1 MTSMQSKDCC
11 QMNEKSSTSMDEERT
26 LRFPLVNSMC
36 ILFTGYFN
44 GVGVEIRSTDAMT
57 LLHHIG
63 CYGKGTTS
71 KSRPKAKKEG
81 SPIIMRK
88 RQFLKRSYW
97 YKRFGTEEKN
107 EETDNFFKDID
118 DLMTKIKR
126 DTKKGVIDLVSS
138 DDDGGDSVSQYLSN
152 HSPSHTP
159 HEQDIVVV
167 VANSDSEDDNYFANL
182 KPQCCLNKVSIQEKL
197 MLTLQEAFFLVYGLG
212 CLKIVKEEDQI
223 LNIEECWTLFC
234 NTDKYFVRKY
244 IVYHHFR
251 SKGYVVKSGIKFGGD
266 FLLYREGPEVNHADY
281 IVVIKTENDAF
292 NWISLLGHVRMA
304 TTTVKEVMI
313 AEVKSEGENLHLPY
327 DLCKYSVR
335 ELVLS
340 RNLPNKTHRFQ
351 LWIVS
356 YGLEVVWRASHRR
369 RRRVMLLQWTQL
381 NKSIFHH

>member
-11 QMNEKSSTSMDEERT
+11 QMNEKSSTSMDEEKT
-26 LRFPLVNSMC
+26 LRFPLVDSMC

-44 GVGVEIRSTDAMT
+44 GVGVEIRSTDAMA

-63 CYGKGTTS
+63 CYGKGNTS
-71 KSRPKAKKEG
+71 KSRPKVKKEG

-97 YKRFGTEEKN
+97 YKRFGNEEKN
-107 EETDNFFKDID
+107 EESDFFFKDVY
-118 DLMTKIKR
+118 DLIKKIKR

-138 DDDGGDSVSQYLSN
+138 DDDGGDGMSQFLNN

-182 KPQCCLNKVSIQEKL
+182 KPQCCLNKVSLQEKL

-212 CLKIVKEEDQI
+212 CLKIVKEEDQV
-223 LNIEECWTLFC
+223 LNIEECWSLFC
-234 NTDKYFVRKY
+234 NTDKYFVSKY

-266 FLLYREGPEVNHADY
+266 FLLYKEGPEVNHADY
-281 IVVIKTENDAF
+281 IVVIKTENDTF

-313 AEVKSEGENLHLPY
+313 AEVKSEGENLRLPH

-340 RNLPNKTHRFQ
+340 RNLPVINNE
-351 LWIVS
+351 ID
-356 YGLEVVWRASHRR
+356 
-369 RRRVMLLQWTQL
+369 
-381 NKSIFHH
+381 